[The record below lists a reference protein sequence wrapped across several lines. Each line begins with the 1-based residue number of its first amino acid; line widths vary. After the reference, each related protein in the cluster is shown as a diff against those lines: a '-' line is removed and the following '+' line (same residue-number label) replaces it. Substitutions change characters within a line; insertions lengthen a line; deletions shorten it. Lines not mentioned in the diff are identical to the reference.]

1 MKKIYLSLIFL
12 VLIGSS
18 LLFNEAFSQETWL
31 SDAIITTGIGNI
43 SGDNISLA
51 QNEAIVDAQKKAL
64 IQAVGMLIPFDLI
77 DEQFFFL
84 NESIFNR
91 AADYIESYRVLYDSS
106 LDDRYH
112 ITIQSTIAF
121 KTLEDNLINLQFLT
135 PKVKLPRILLMI
147 SLQRLNQNF
156 YRCWWSFIDPEK
168 ELTVIDQVLKMEL
181 QKKGFEV
188 VDHTHMLQETT
199 PTKVYGCIDI
209 KPEGIQDLCK
219 QFKADVAIVGN
230 AQVDLMDE
238 VENSLQKSAQASIT
252 ARAVK
257 IADGSV
263 VTTIDTYIPATE
275 DDEETAQMVALE
287 KASFNL
293 GRKMGKQIAL
303 QWVKESKGITITTL
317 NISGLSNYL
326 DFSRLKS
333 ELKKGIPEIQNLL
346 QKTLSDE
353 GALIEVESNLDTP
366 SLAELIRNRQLE
378 EFKILIKNV
387 SYNTIEIEVEVK
399 TDSPGKKQL
408 KIDNPKEVRKND

>member
-1 MKKIYLSLIFL
+1 MKKIYLSSIFL

-18 LLFNEAFSQETWL
+18 LLLSEAFSQETWL

-43 SGDNISLA
+43 SVDNIALA
-51 QNEAIVDAQKKAL
+51 QNEAIIDAQKKAL

-84 NESIFNR
+84 NESIFNQ
-91 AADYIESYRVLYDSS
+91 AADYIESYRVLYDST

-168 ELTVIDQVLKMEL
+168 EPTVIDQVLKMEL

-188 VDHTHMLQETT
+188 IDHTHMLQETN
-199 PTKVYGCIDI
+199 PTKVYGCIDV
-209 KPEGIQDLCK
+209 KAEGIQDLCK

-238 VENSLQKSAQASIT
+238 VENSLKKSVQASIK

-293 GRKMGKQIAL
+293 GRKIGKKIAL
-303 QWVKESKGITITTL
+303 QWVKESKGIAITTL

-353 GALIEVESNLDTP
+353 GALIEVESNLDTA
-366 SLAELIRNRQLE
+366 SLAELIRNRQFE
-378 EFKILIKNV
+378 EFTILIKNV
-387 SYNTIEIEVEVK
+387 LYNTIEIEVGLKAEG
-399 TDSPGKKQL
+399 PGKKQL
-408 KIDNPKEVRKND
+408 KLDNPKEVRKND

>member
-1 MKKIYLSLIFL
+1 
-12 VLIGSS
+12 
-18 LLFNEAFSQETWL
+18 
-31 SDAIITTGIGNI
+31 
-43 SGDNISLA
+43 
-51 QNEAIVDAQKKAL
+51 
-64 IQAVGMLIPFDLI
+64 
-77 DEQFFFL
+77 
-84 NESIFNR
+84 
-91 AADYIESYRVLYDSS
+91 
-106 LDDRYH
+106 
-112 ITIQSTIAF
+112 
-121 KTLEDNLINLQFLT
+121 
-135 PKVKLPRILLMI
+135 
-147 SLQRLNQNF
+147 
-156 YRCWWSFIDPEK
+156 
-168 ELTVIDQVLKMEL
+168 
-181 QKKGFEV
+181 
-188 VDHTHMLQETT
+188 
-199 PTKVYGCIDI
+199 
-209 KPEGIQDLCK
+209 
-219 QFKADVAIVGN
+219 
-230 AQVDLMDE
+230 
-238 VENSLQKSAQASIT
+238 
-252 ARAVK
+252 
-257 IADGSV
+257 
-263 VTTIDTYIPATE
+263 
-275 DDEETAQMVALE
+275 MVALE